1 MGMCLCR
8 EFAWWGGWTPP
19 MDGWRSWT
27 VQGSTP
33 QCVKMAGTITRT
45 PRLSVESWDTG
56 EISLM
61 FLCSY
66 LVGSG

>member
-1 MGMCLCR
+1 
-8 EFAWWGGWTPP
+8 